1 MGGRLVSERLSLSV
15 LRLADGERQLP
26 CGDDYG
32 KYVVRPDSGSAIHCT
47 VSLSML
53 YHPERILIC
62 RKDTKHVFRQLL
74 ILILNLEVV
83 LSPARF
89 RLLRY
94 SEMRK
99 IVDAQG
105 SMEITSWISYW
116 RGCGSVIGAVV
127 DLSMG
132 KVTESSTG
140 QTSLATDNIDEGI
153 AARYTVSIPYD

>member
-1 MGGRLVSERLSLSV
+1 
-15 LRLADGERQLP
+15 
-26 CGDDYG
+26 
-32 KYVVRPDSGSAIHCT
+32 
-47 VSLSML
+47 ML

-74 ILILNLEVV
+74 ILTLNLEVV